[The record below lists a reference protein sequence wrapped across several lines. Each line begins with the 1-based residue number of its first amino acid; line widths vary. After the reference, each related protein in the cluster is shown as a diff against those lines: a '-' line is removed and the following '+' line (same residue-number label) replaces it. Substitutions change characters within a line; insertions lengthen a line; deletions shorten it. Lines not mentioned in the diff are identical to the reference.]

1 MQYHGSEE
9 LERVWRGILAATPP
23 EERLE
28 GLSAEERLEGLSAEE
43 RLKGLSAEERLK
55 GLSVEERL
63 RGLSGEE
70 LERLQRLLQKQ
81 ARANGSSPP
90 SPESNPK

>member
-1 MQYHGSEE
+1 VDRKKGTG
-9 LERVWRGILAATPP
+9 VWREILADTPP
-23 EERLE
+23 
-28 GLSAEERLEGLSAEE
+28 EERLEGLSAEE

-55 GLSVEERL
+55 DLSA
-63 RGLSGEE
+63 EE
-70 LERLQRLLQKQ
+70 LERLRQLLQKQ